1 MASSSNHGSN
11 SMGDNFS
18 FSSLGDDEILEQL
31 FMHMDRQRWCV
42 FACAIVVFKL
52 FHMFNANELEEGAG
66 WLMDLGVEVKMCLI
80 LCEKCQGCLIC

>member
-31 FMHMDRQRWCV
+31 FMHMDRQR
-42 FACAIVVFKL
+42 
-52 FHMFNANELEEGAG
+52 
-66 WLMDLGVEVKMCLI
+66 
-80 LCEKCQGCLIC
+80 